1 MIEKAPFCCIPLFDA
16 KNIALISG
24 RSEKSSDI
32 RSALTFS
39 KPERWSI
46 CNTFSA
52 KYRERD
58 RNTLKQERFNLCT
71 NLITCV
77 PKSIDRVI
85 SLESPGTIG
94 DVCRNKTISA
104 FFLFSSWTGL
114 LYLDA
119 DGSLN
124 NIGLKAG

>member
-16 KNIALISG
+16 KIIALISG

-58 RNTLKQERFNLCT
+58 RNTLKQERFNLWLKRIAVNSAT
-71 NLITCV
+71 HSITLLGLPLQGSYLASTEILALPYLFRTHFNCNF
-77 PKSIDRVI
+77 
-85 SLESPGTIG
+85 
-94 DVCRNKTISA
+94 NKVGE
-104 FFLFSSWTGL
+104 FFQQC
-114 LYLDA
+114 
-119 DGSLN
+119 
-124 NIGLKAG
+124 